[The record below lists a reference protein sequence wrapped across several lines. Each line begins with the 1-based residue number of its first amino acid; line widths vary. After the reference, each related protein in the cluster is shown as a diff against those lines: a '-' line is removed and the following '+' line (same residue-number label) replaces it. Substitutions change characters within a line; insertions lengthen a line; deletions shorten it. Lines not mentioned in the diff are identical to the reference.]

1 MGLIQWLNSSQRKN
15 WQMLIVNV
23 VMGIVMGLM
32 VIPTA
37 KYFASNAPIKSYIF
51 EGFVLDEENRPIPD
65 ATILIAGIATGK
77 TSKDGGF
84 RIKETRGL
92 GTALQVGDELE
103 IEVSA
108 PGYVAD
114 KQRFALT
121 DSRMQTLK
129 FVLNKQSN

>member
-1 MGLIQWLNSSQRKN
+1 MGLIQWLNSSNRKN
-15 WQMLIVNV
+15 WQMIMLNI
-23 VMGIVMGLM
+23 VMGIFMGLM

-37 KYFASNAPIKSYIF
+37 QYFASNAPVKSYIF
-51 EGFVLDEENRPIPD
+51 EGFVMDETSNPISN
-65 ATILIAGIATGK
+65 ATILVAGIGTNKTGK
-77 TSKDGGF
+77 DGAF

-108 PGYVAD
+108 PGFVTD

-121 DSRMQTLK
+121 DTRMQTLK
-129 FVLNKQSN
+129 FILSKQSN